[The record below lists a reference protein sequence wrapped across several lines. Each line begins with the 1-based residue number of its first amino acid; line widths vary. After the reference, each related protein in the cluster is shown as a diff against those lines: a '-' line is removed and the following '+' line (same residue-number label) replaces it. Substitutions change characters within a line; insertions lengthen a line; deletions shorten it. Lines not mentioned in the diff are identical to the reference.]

1 MDTSGVPAC
10 AGIAGSGC
18 MDGGTGK
25 CTGCAFAGDKEFSGQ
40 QKSLFE
46 LLNDGSMRS
55 RLAAF
60 VGWLLSMIY
69 QFYRAVPVVSEV
81 WLPRQAFFHEK
92 VRV

>member
-1 MDTSGVPAC
+1 
-10 AGIAGSGC
+10 

-25 CTGCAFAGDKEFSGQ
+25 RTGCAFAGDKEFSGQ

-60 VGWLLSMIY
+60 VG
-69 QFYRAVPVVSEV
+69 
-81 WLPRQAFFHEK
+81 
-92 VRV
+92 